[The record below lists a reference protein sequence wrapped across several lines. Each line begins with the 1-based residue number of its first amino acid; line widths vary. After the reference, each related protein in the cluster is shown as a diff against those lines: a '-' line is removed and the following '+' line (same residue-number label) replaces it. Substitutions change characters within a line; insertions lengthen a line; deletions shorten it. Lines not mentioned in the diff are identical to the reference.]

1 MGTRIKTRITPK
13 IRVMSFVLAF
23 VILVVSLPIWIGN
36 TGTKVKAA
44 DLTDDGNHIYSDTK
58 TTTIAAMGNGQIS
71 ANDNRFVYT
80 GKITKAQ
87 TELFDY
93 VSDYELINNSYNN
106 IIHTEGGYDDAY
118 KTLNTAISNIGYLET
133 IDNTKISFRFKTA
146 IRDVKDI
153 KIYVFGNTGD
163 TGWNNNPMIYDYS
176 TGEYVKTFVASDLGF
191 TPKKFIIHGDSD
203 SYGKWQTYDLPDGS
217 TLDAGKV
224 YSLND
229 CVESNGTSNK
239 ISVKIPKTDTAIVK
253 WGSSNSSGHILLNA
267 GDYGLKVNIY
277 DLSGHSQ
284 HVSVYDDG
292 QGNWCADNIDVS
304 GYADDLYVGFD
315 GYRWYRIET
324 NTEGWADVL
333 LETIAWKVTKG
344 KNYTF
349 ANYNSITPTDYKTKS
364 NSFTNPLYF
373 GCFWSSNLPDYGLD
387 ASDNN
392 KLNFGYSSENKPS
405 YSNFWWQV
413 NMGLKPYGTKGS
425 ASVQGL
431 VHGSLVNDNLAD
443 PVNTTTELPYFDK
456 TSSLVTNGLMKYYDK
471 DETGDD
477 IQFPF
482 YEVKSDVNSSSKF
495 GDTKTKI
502 AGSYVAPT
510 AQSPVTQYAKFY
522 QFDSKESNV
531 RFEIAQNESDVED
544 PSLHKG
550 HFVETSQK
558 ITHGTTAGYFPFNNY
573 NKKNENQHNLGV
585 GTKFE
590 MTFKLQPDGC
600 VGVVDS
606 SGNDLDT
613 NDYKTRVHTIF
624 EFEGDDDLWVF
635 IDGNLVL
642 DMGGDHLKSHG
653 VIDFATQTATVDQ
666 AITIGAHRT
675 TGYTGD
681 YKDDLG
687 VDYTSNALISNT
699 TPSTDYFKNRL
710 KSGSFRTVT
719 LEGGGTREEYNP
731 TVSHKITVFYMERG
745 MLDSNLLI
753 RFNYS
758 PESNFSKMKIAEV
771 TDYSAINTGLQPFFQ
786 EAAENDVFMYTVEN
800 KGTVK
805 ADVLTNSA
813 AYPTNENRTRKNE
826 GENTVQEKLAVYD
839 SSANPD
845 PILYTSPGHVD
856 PNDSTKWIDDTD
868 KWSNVSGTSYLWV
881 DGFTYNDSNASASKL
896 VGKTSGTGDPN
907 GTNTGGELFLMYGTC
922 NNLYPPAGT
931 EKEGKE
937 SSAEFEKTFTRD
949 SIMKITQSNDLHKPT
964 RTVSDGV
971 LQVENFQT
979 DSGRDVDQYYTTAVR
994 LVDRDSHVNATLLN
1008 NDETAMTGDSPTLVN
1023 GGKFKF
1029 NNASSVDATSSVM
1042 LTEYFVNTPKMGA
1055 ITIKKELDSS
1065 QHDDADLVGE
1075 FTFKLYLEN
1084 VFGINGVNVV
1094 NSTAKS
1100 KGYDKIAVTRLGKN
1114 NSSST
1119 YTGYKMTATDG
1130 ESYGEFKLKAGET
1143 LTINNIP
1150 YNTSYRIVE
1159 VSSTH
1164 DPKTPDTQYTT
1175 GNVLEGTLNNTM
1187 QPLSIPVLQVS

>member
-1 MGTRIKTRITPK
+1 MKQ
-13 IRVMSFVLAF
+13 L
-23 VILVVSLPIWIGN
+23 
-36 TGTKVKAA
+36 
-44 DLTDDGNHIYSDTK
+44 H
-58 TTTIAAMGNGQIS
+58 
-71 ANDNRFVYT
+71 
-80 GKITKAQ
+80 GK
-87 TELFDY
+87 
-93 VSDYELINNSYNN
+93 
-106 IIHTEGGYDDAY
+106 
-118 KTLNTAISNIGYLET
+118 
-133 IDNTKISFRFKTA
+133 
-146 IRDVKDI
+146 
-153 KIYVFGNTGD
+153 
-163 TGWNNNPMIYDYS
+163 
-176 TGEYVKTFVASDLGF
+176 
-191 TPKKFIIHGDSD
+191 
-203 SYGKWQTYDLPDGS
+203 
-217 TLDAGKV
+217 
-224 YSLND
+224 
-229 CVESNGTSNK
+229 
-239 ISVKIPKTDTAIVK
+239 
-253 WGSSNSSGHILLNA
+253 LL
-267 GDYGLKVNIY
+267 K
-277 DLSGHSQ
+277 
-284 HVSVYDDG
+284 
-292 QGNWCADNIDVS
+292 
-304 GYADDLYVGFD
+304 
-315 GYRWYRIET
+315 E
-324 NTEGWADVL
+324 
-333 LETIAWKVTKG
+333 

-349 ANYNSITPTDYKTKS
+349 ANYNSVTPTDYKTKS
-364 NSFTNPLYF
+364 NNYTNPLYF

-392 KLNFGYSSENKPS
+392 QLNFGYSSENKPN
-405 YSNFWWQV
+405 YANFWWQV
-413 NMGLKPYGTKGS
+413 NMGLKPYEDRGS
-425 ASVQGL
+425 TSVQGL
-431 VHGSLVNDNLAD
+431 VHDSLSVNDNLVD
-443 PVNTTTELPYFDK
+443 VNGTTELPYFDK
-456 TSSLVTNGLMKYYDK
+456 TSSLVTDGLMKYYDK

-482 YEVKSDVNSSSKF
+482 YEVKADAQSYVGNNNPE
-495 GDTKTKI
+495 TEI
-502 AGSYVAPT
+502 AGDYKDYSGSGT
-510 AQSPVTQYAKFY
+510 ATTQFAKFY

-531 RFEIAQNESDVED
+531 RFEIAQNESNVED

-550 HFVETSQK
+550 HFVEISQG
-558 ITHGTTAGYFPFNNY
+558 IAHDGTNGYFPFNNY
-573 NKKNENQHNLGV
+573 NKKNGNQHNLGV

-642 DMGGDHLKSHG
+642 DMGGAHFKSHG
-653 VIDFATQTATVDQ
+653 VIDFATQTATVDK
-666 AITIGAHRT
+666 AIKIGEHRE
-675 TGYTGD
+675 TGYTGNA
-681 YKDDLG
+681 KDDLG
-687 VDYTSNALISNT
+687 VDYNVDVQISNT

-719 LEGGGTREEYNP
+719 LEGGGTREEYDP

-745 MLDSNLLI
+745 MLDSNLLV
-753 RFNYS
+753 RFNYT

-800 KGTVK
+800 KATKK
-805 ADVLTNSA
+805 ADVLVNSA
-813 AYPTNENRTRKNE
+813 AYPTNENRIRKNE
-826 GENTVQEKLAVYD
+826 GEDTVKEKLANYVENRP
-839 SSANPD
+839 SEPV
-845 PILYTSPGHVD
+845 LYTSPGHVD
-856 PNDSTKWIDDTD
+856 FNDSTKWIDDTG

-881 DGFTYNDSNASASKL
+881 DGFTYNDSNVSASKL
-896 VGKTSGTGDPN
+896 VGKTSGTGN
-907 GTNTGGELFLMYGTC
+907 ASGTNTGGELFLMYGTC
-922 NNLYPPAGT
+922 NDLYPQAGT
-931 EKEGKE
+931 EKVGKE

-994 LVDRDSHVNATLLN
+994 LVDRDSHVNATLL
-1008 NDETAMTGDSPTLVN
+1008 DSNEDPITTLNPTLEN
-1023 GGKFKF
+1023 GGMFKF
-1029 NNASSVDATSSVM
+1029 NNAASVDATSSVM

-1084 VFGINGVNVV
+1084 VFGISNVNVV

-1100 KGYDKIAVTRLGKN
+1100 KGYDKIAVTRLDKN

-1119 YTGYKMTATDG
+1119 YTDYKMTATDG

-1150 YNTSYRIVE
+1150 YNTSYRIEE

-1175 GNVLEGTLNNTM
+1175 GNVLEGTLNNNKSAHMNASTSNYEENTTNNATVVNTRLTGTIKF
-1187 QPLSIPVLQVS
+1187 QKTLGDYAADNSIIGSSEFVYHVVLTAPQGVDLTKYISSFDVTALDASGNLQSGTCTFNVTVTADDNPLINPSAVFPTARPIP